1 MRRALAA
8 LILAAGLV
16 MAGCGGDD
24 DDDGDGGVAT
34 EPPGTVETVPAP
46 AETQDGTA
54 GAVEVAADPNGALA
68 YQQDEL
74 SADAGTVAIELTN
87 ESSVPHDVNVE
98 SQDGE
103 DLGGTEVITSDTARA
118 EVELSPGTY
127 TFYCSVNGHR
137 DAGMEGT
144 LVVE

>member
-8 LILAAGLV
+8 LILAAGLAV
-16 MAGCGGDD
+16 AGCGGDD
-24 DDDGDGGVAT
+24 DDDGNGGVAT
-34 EPPGTVETVPAP
+34 EPPGTLETVPAP
-46 AETQDGTA
+46 DETQDGAA
-54 GAVEVAADPNGALA
+54 GAVQVSTDPDGALA
-68 YQQDEL
+68 YQEDEL
-74 SADAGTVAIELTN
+74 TTAAGTVQIELTN

-103 DLGGTEVITSDTARA
+103 DLGGTEVITSDTART
-118 EVELSPGTY
+118 EVDLEPGTY
-127 TFYCSVNGHR
+127 TFYCSVSGHR